1 MDDSVT
7 FLNNVDQSRAAE
19 DCCVRSRC
27 RQLHRG
33 NDLNLSVVTWFI
45 AYVVV
50 YGVMSCQCLVQPPV
64 FDLPPPPDLSLV
76 WNLISDD
83 AHEPQADCEW
93 GPFITITDVSSK
105 ISSTPLSIRSLV
117 VISIIASMI
126 FLSLCVTVICRIKRG
141 RSRHKATK
149 STSSDGMLTAA
160 DNVWTYNSM
169 KNSCSGST
177 SMLVCNG
184 ITHNQAYQNTPGT
197 IRTSAFVEIQGLVT
211 SFIRKVVRS
220 KDTVSIFCDVKRI
233 MEKLFLQESR
243 ISTDSPPLPRSEE
256 GERRSGEGRE
266 SGYGTAPSRQW
277 RSPPARYSARS
288 LKRLTFFDAPR
299 PLDFVPP
306 PPLLLLLRP
315 LINAPINGR
324 IA

>member
-1 MDDSVT
+1 M
-7 FLNNVDQSRAAE
+7 
-19 DCCVRSRC
+19 
-27 RQLHRG
+27 
-33 NDLNLSVVTWFI
+33 
-45 AYVVV
+45 
-50 YGVMSCQCLVQPPV
+50 MSCQCLVQPPV

-83 AHEPQADCEW
+83 VIEPQADCEW

-141 RSRHKATK
+141 ISRRKATK
-149 STSSDGMLTAA
+149 STSSDGILTAA

-177 SMLVCNG
+177 SVLVCNG
-184 ITHNQAYQNTPGT
+184 TTHNQAYQNTPGT
-197 IRTSAFVEIQGLVT
+197 IRSYGTSSSVKPVPLRSCTSTTLHLRLRDDSAAYYTVGRCAMSPTESYEEIPPRALHGSHLHKKYGGLESSSSFVRESCRRPPPTCRPPPIPLMNISNEFSSHGSDQG
-211 SFIRKVVRS
+211 
-220 KDTVSIFCDVKRI
+220 SIDH
-233 MEKLFLQESR
+233 ELAR

-277 RSPPARYSARS
+277 RSPPAR
-288 LKRLTFFDAPR
+288 
-299 PLDFVPP
+299 
-306 PPLLLLLRP
+306 
-315 LINAPINGR
+315 
-324 IA
+324 